1 MTQFGPKSLVFLV
14 CSCIGYFVAHYLPE
28 PFGAY
33 LRILVPYHLFLLY
46 LVFMENDQA
55 GFSMPI
61 GQTIVTH
68 LACLAL
74 LVGIAMGRRYV
85 PFFGLIGLFVPA
97 LAPFEA
103 EWLFSGSGKPVEE
116 KSQPVVHVVE
126 PETADEYSEFM
137 KYMSGSKREFK
148 KLGISPKDEYNLWR
162 AAKLKQVNS
171 EQ

>member
-1 MTQFGPKSLVFLV
+1 MMNFYGPKSLVLVV
-14 CSCIGYFVAHYLPE
+14 CSAIGYVVGHYVPE

-33 LRILVPYHLFLLY
+33 LRILLPYHLFLLY
-46 LVFMENDQA
+46 LVFIENDES
-55 GFSMPI
+55 GMSMPI
-61 GQTIVTH
+61 GQTIMTH

-85 PFFGLIGLFVPA
+85 PFFGLIGLFVPG

-103 EWLFSGSGKPVEE
+103 EWLFSGGAKTAEPKIE
-116 KSQPVVHVVE
+116 PVVQVDA
-126 PETADEYSEFM
+126 PETADEYAEFM

-148 KLGISPKDEYNLWR
+148 KLGQSPKDEYNLWR
-162 AAKLKQVNS
+162 AARQNVGI